1 MIKLRN
7 IYTVLDGKLIHNH
20 INLDIEK
27 GKVNAIIGGSGVG
40 KSVLIKVI
48 NRLITPDEGNV
59 YIDGKDILTLNE
71 KQFTPIRKKM
81 SVLFQGAALFDSMS
95 VLDNVAF
102 PLRRFTKI
110 SEKEIRD
117 IVKDKLAMV
126 GLRDIEDKFPS
137 ELSGGMAKRVGL
149 ARAVIINPEYIFY
162 DEPTTGIDPVMG
174 GIINEL
180 ILKMKRELN
189 STSIVVTH
197 DMKSVFTIG
206 DKITMIYKGDI
217 IFDGT
222 PDEIKKC
229 DNIHIKNFINGEA
242 EEIPDKLGLL

>member
-1 MIKLRN
+1 MIKLRK
-7 IYTVLDGKLIHNH
+7 IYTVLDGKIIHNH
-20 INLDIEK
+20 IDLDIET
-27 GKVNAIIGGSGVG
+27 GKINVVIGGSGVG

-48 NRLITPDEGNV
+48 NKLITPESGNV
-59 YIDGKDILTLNE
+59 YIDGKDVLTLNE
-71 KQFTPIRKKM
+71 KKFTPIRRRM

-95 VLDNVAF
+95 VMDNVAF
-102 PLRRFTKI
+102 PLRRFTKLSDNEI
-110 SEKEIRD
+110 KEQ
-117 IVKDKLAMV
+117 VKDKLRMV
-126 GLRDIEDKFPS
+126 GLRDVEDKFPS

-149 ARAVIINPEYIFY
+149 ARAIITNPEYIFY
-162 DEPTTGIDPVMG
+162 DEPTTGIDPVMA

-180 ILKMKRELN
+180 ILKMKHTLN

-197 DMKSVFTIG
+197 DMKSAFTIG

-222 PDEIKKC
+222 PDEIKIC